1 MNLALIGGP
10 KADTILIE
18 SLIEKGNEMNRF
30 ALILVV
36 LVVGVL
42 VLGGV
47 VLATVNIPAPSAK
60 VERVIPDSQLGK

>member
-1 MNLALIGGP
+1 
-10 KADTILIE
+10 
-18 SLIEKGNEMNRF
+18 MNRF